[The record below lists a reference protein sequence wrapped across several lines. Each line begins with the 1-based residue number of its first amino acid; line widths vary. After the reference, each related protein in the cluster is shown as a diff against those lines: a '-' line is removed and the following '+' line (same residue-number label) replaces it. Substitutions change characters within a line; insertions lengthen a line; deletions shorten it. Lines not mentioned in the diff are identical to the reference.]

1 MASETTPLRRVYQF
15 KKAFVAER
23 RVFFQSQRWDLKFYL
38 YCGTN
43 CLWESKLHF
52 LPQTR
57 LWEGRNNNSTINFHT
72 NIPQRSMFLQF
83 YTRDILSKWRSWYL
97 HNNKHTHSSTQP
109 ALNIHAQM
117 WRWDCLACWGA
128 ADWAQGEINSVRNI
142 RVIACL
148 IFNCLL
154 SLRVC
159 LMNV

>member
-1 MASETTPLRRVYQF
+1 MASETTPSRRVYQL
-15 KKAFVAER
+15 KKAFVAEWT
-23 RVFFQSQRWDLKFYL
+23 VFFQSQRSDLKSGL

-57 LWEGRNNNSTINFHT
+57 LWEGRNNNNSTINFHT

-83 YTRDILSKWRSWYL
+83 YTCDILSKWRSWDL

-109 ALNIHAQM
+109 ALNSSRPNVEM
-117 WRWDCLACWGA
+117 GLLGVLRGCWLSAGS
-128 ADWAQGEINSVRNI
+128 DQINEKHQS
-142 RVIACL
+142 
-148 IFNCLL
+148 NCLL
-154 SLRVC
+154 NLWVC